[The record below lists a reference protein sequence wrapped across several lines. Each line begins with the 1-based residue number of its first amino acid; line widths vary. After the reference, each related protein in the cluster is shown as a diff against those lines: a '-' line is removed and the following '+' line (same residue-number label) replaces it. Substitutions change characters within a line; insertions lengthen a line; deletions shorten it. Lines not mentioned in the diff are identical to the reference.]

1 MSSLPRRLGRYEL
14 MHELARGGMGVVYL
28 ARLRSVGGFSRLV
41 AVKQCLP
48 EHTRDKDFVAMFL
61 DEARLA
67 ARINHPNVV
76 PTLDVEHSA
85 EGLFFAMDYVEGERV
100 VDVIRASIAKVG
112 AVPVAVALRIIVDAL
127 RGLHAAHTLEDSD
140 GAPLNIVHRD
150 VSPQNIVVGYDG
162 LTRILDFGVARAER
176 RLTRTLI
183 GGIPKGKLAYMA
195 PEQLLEQPMDA
206 RADVFA
212 AGIVAWELLSGAR
225 LFDANTEALLVA
237 QVMELRIQR
246 PSSRRPE
253 LSPAL
258 DDVVLT
264 ALAREPSERFANAQ
278 AFADALER
286 CGVSPAS
293 HQVVAHFVR
302 EALASQREQKI
313 ALRRR
318 IESMPALDEPVAQAQ
333 APARA
338 SAVPPEPRASAAPAP
353 PRTVAFDPGSTAH
366 PALAAP
372 QPVAQPVWS
381 PPVMAPPV
389 SMTSV
394 PGTVRPT
401 YAPQPPAPAQGGS
414 LLAYSAIAMV
424 VLGVAIGAAGYVVK
438 ERARRE
444 RAELAPIE
452 MPSAVPL
459 LAPTSI
465 ARTREPLVP
474 LPIPGATTATT
485 AIPSVNTQGAV
496 TTAADA
502 AVAPSQPRTRRARP
516 SSPQGTEF

>member
-237 QVMELRIQR
+237 QVMELRIQA

-253 LSPAL
+253 LSSAL

-264 ALAREPSERFANAQ
+264 ALAREPSERFGNAQ

-286 CGVSPAS
+286 CGVTPAS

-318 IESMPALDEPVAQAQ
+318 IESMPALDEPPAH
-333 APARA
+333 APPRA
-338 SAVPPEPRASAAPAP
+338 SAVPPAPRASAAPAP

-372 QPVAQPVWS
+372 VAPPVWA

-414 LLAYSAIAMV
+414 LLAYSALAMV
-424 VLGVAIGAAGYVVK
+424 VLGVAIGAAGYAVK

-459 LAPTSI
+459 LAPASV
-465 ARTREPLVP
+465 ARAREPLVP

-485 AIPSVNTQGAV
+485 AQPPVNVQGADASV
-496 TTAADA
+496 ASPAA
-502 AVAPSQPRTRRARP
+502 PRPRRARP

>member
-67 ARINHPNVV
+67 ARVHHPNVV
-76 PTLDVEHSA
+76 PTLDVENNA
-85 EGLFFAMDYVEGERV
+85 DGLYFAMEYVEGERV
-100 VDVIRASIAKVG
+100 VDVIRASIAKMG
-112 AVPVAVALRIIVDAL
+112 AVPIAIALRILVDAL
-127 RGLHAAHTLEDSD
+127 HGLHAAHTLEDSD

-195 PEQLLEQPMDA
+195 PEQLLEQPLDA
-206 RADVFA
+206 RADIFA

-237 QVMELRIQR
+237 QVMELRIAA

-253 LSPAL
+253 LSAAL
-258 DDVVLT
+258 DEVILT
-264 ALAREPSERFANAQ
+264 ALARDANQRFASAQ
-278 AFADALER
+278 AFAEALER
-286 CGVSPAS
+286 CGVAPAS
-293 HQVVAHFVR
+293 HQIVAKYVR
-302 EALASQREQKI
+302 DVLATQREQKL

-318 IESMPALDEPVAQAQ
+318 IEAMPAL
-333 APARA
+333 
-338 SAVPPEPRASAAPAP
+338 PEPAQSAEPRVSALAP
-353 PRTVAFDPGSTAH
+353 PPKTVVFDPGSTAA
-366 PALAAP
+366 PAMKSGPYSAASASGP
-372 QPVAQPVWS
+372 W
-381 PPVMAPPV
+381 PPHAHAPM

-401 YAPQPPAPAQGGS
+401 QLPVAPRDDGRP
-414 LLAYSAIAMV
+414 LLAYAALAMV
-424 VLGVAIGAAGYVVK
+424 VLGVAIGAAGYAVK
-438 ERARRE
+438 QRNRRE

-452 MPSAVPL
+452 VPVAVPVL
-459 LAPTSI
+459 PT
-465 ARTREPLVP
+465 RT
-474 LPIPGATTATT
+474 GAFATTEAP
-485 AIPSVNTQGAV
+485 IVPSQGAAQAQPNPQP
-496 TTAADA
+496 AAPIDA
-502 AVAPSQPRTRRARP
+502 GAHAEPHRRPHPRPANNGNTG
-516 SSPQGTEF
+516 GTEF